1 MNSDI
6 DDDCIISSCKE
17 SEDYIIVTDKPS
29 PKICKL
35 ESEENLYRKLIP
47 GDGPCIANCF
57 AVNFEKNLDK
67 VLDKSDTEFQIN
79 LQKYRQFSEYNTKK
93 IIEKVF
99 NCITI
104 KRYNN
109 NTVDMFIYA

>member
-67 VLDKSDTEFQIN
+67 VSGKSDTEFQIN
-79 LQKYRQFSEYNTKK
+79 LQSIDNFLNTTPRKL
-93 IIEKVF
+93 
-99 NCITI
+99 
-104 KRYNN
+104 
-109 NTVDMFIYA
+109 